1 MGASLLAEALSNE
14 LENFELDIGEGVLSG
29 GGGRNP
35 AAFSYVCC
43 FVSSGV
49 TAEPA
54 FFLVAIP
61 SLASLPGGRGK
72 ICTRYSAQK
81 RSPTTQQ

>member
-1 MGASLLAEALSNE
+1 MGASLLAEVSSND
-14 LENFELDIGEGVLSG
+14 LENFELDIGEGVLSRG
-29 GGGRNP
+29 GRRNP
-35 AAFSYVCC
+35 AAFFYVCC

-72 ICTRYSAQK
+72 ICTRYSTQK
-81 RSPTTQQ
+81 RGPTTQQ